1 MTTAEE
7 GLEERIKS
15 LEAEIALVNKKALF
29 LLMTCI
35 KHGKEMSAV
44 ADILEDLVVAAP
56 SFPPKDD
63 MMASLADDIARAT
76 RTSPLN

>member
-35 KHGKEMSAV
+35 KHGK
-44 ADILEDLVVAAP
+44 
-56 SFPPKDD
+56 
-63 MMASLADDIARAT
+63 
-76 RTSPLN
+76 

>member
-44 ADILEDLVVAAP
+44 ADILEDLVVAVP

>member
-1 MTTAEE
+1 VSTE
-7 GLEERIKS
+7 LEARVKA
-15 LEAEIALVNKKALF
+15 LEAEIILLNQKTMF

-44 ADILEDLVVAAP
+44 ADILEELVVDVPAH
-56 SFPPKDD
+56 KDD
-63 MMASLADDIARAT
+63 MMASLADDIAKAAS